1 MSLKVAADKY
11 EKRAVYV
18 RKKYQQL
25 VEKTSNN
32 SENSFQGPP
41 DKLRLQ
47 HTTLKKT
54 AKQKDEKLQEKEDEI

>member
-1 MSLKVAADKY
+1 M
-11 EKRAVYV
+11 
-18 RKKYQQL
+18 RKELCMCVKSISNWSK
-25 VEKTSNN
+25 KTSNN
-32 SENSFQGPP
+32 SENSSQGPP

>member
-18 RKKYQQL
+18 RKKYQSL

-32 SENSFQGPP
+32 SENSS
-41 DKLRLQ
+41 
-47 HTTLKKT
+47 
-54 AKQKDEKLQEKEDEI
+54 